1 LGDPHAAVA
10 APTTASA
17 PRRVHPRLLMSHGLP
32 GAVFCTPPRRW
43 LGRRVDEDNDQQEGG
58 EIRSAVAPAEAA
70 GDRVDAWLAKL
81 WPDLSRSRV
90 QGLIGAGKLTAD
102 GAPVTHAKDK
112 PRVGARYDLT
122 LPPPEPAAPLPEHLP
137 LTIAYE
143 DEHLIV
149 VDKASGMAMHPA
161 PGSMR
166 GTLVNAL
173 LAHCGD
179 SLSGIG
185 GVARPGIVH
194 RIDKDTTGLV
204 VVAKHD
210 AAHTG
215 LAALFAKH
223 DLERVYY
230 AVTRGAPL
238 ERAARIENRLIRSSE
253 DRRKY
258 VVARNPDTEAGK
270 VAITDYWTIEAYGQQ
285 AGASVGRPAAALL
298 ECRLHT
304 GRTHQIRAH
313 MAHLGC
319 PLIGDPLYGK
329 QRAFKAEGPHAEEA
343 AAAVA
348 AFPRQALH
356 AAVLGFKHPISGRE
370 LRFESPLPQDLAA
383 LLDLLRKL

>member
-1 LGDPHAAVA
+1 VDDEHEQNDGTLRAAI
-10 APTTASA
+10 AP
-17 PRRVHPRLLMSHGLP
+17 
-32 GAVFCTPPRRW
+32 
-43 LGRRVDEDNDQQEGG
+43 ED
-58 EIRSAVAPAEAA
+58 A
-70 GDRVDAWLAKL
+70 GDRVDAWLGKL

-90 QGLIGAGKLTAD
+90 QGLIGAGKLTVD
-102 GAPVTHAKDK
+102 GVLVTHAKDK
-112 PRVGARYDLT
+112 PRAGARYELT
-122 LPPPEPAAPLPEHLP
+122 LPPPEPAAPQPERLP
-137 LTIAYE
+137 LNVVYE
-143 DEHLIV
+143 DAHLV
-149 VDKASGMAMHPA
+149 VVNKASGMAMHPA

-230 AVTRGAPL
+230 AATRGAPK
-238 ERAARIENRLIRSSE
+238 ERAATIENRLVRSSE

-258 VVARNPDTEAGK
+258 VVARDPETTAGK
-270 VAITDYWTIEAYGQQ
+270 IAITQYWTVESYGQQ
-285 AGASVGRPAAALL
+285 AGASMGRPAAALL

-313 MAHLGC
+313 LTHLGA

-329 QRAFKAEGPHAEEA
+329 QRAFKAEGPHADEA

-356 AAVLGFKHPISGRE
+356 AAVLGFKHPVTGEE
-370 LRFESPLPQDLAA
+370 LRFESELPTDMAA
-383 LLDLLRKL
+383 LLDVLRKL

>member
-1 LGDPHAAVA
+1 VYE
-10 APTTASA
+10 AP
-17 PRRVHPRLLMSHGLP
+17 
-32 GAVFCTPPRRW
+32 
-43 LGRRVDEDNDQQEGG
+43 VDDEAENG
-58 EIRSAVAPAEAA
+58 ETREAVAPAEGA

-90 QGLIGAGKLTAD
+90 QGLIGAGKLTVD
-102 GAPVTHAKDK
+102 GALVTHAKDK
-112 PRVGARYDLT
+112 PRAGARYALT
-122 LPPPEPAAPLPEHLP
+122 LPPPEPAAPLPEKLP
-137 LTIAYE
+137 LNIVFE

-161 PGSMR
+161 PGSMH
-166 GTLVNAL
+166 GTMVNAL

-194 RIDKDTTGLV
+194 RIDKETTGLV

-210 AAHTG
+210 AAHNG
-215 LAALFAKH
+215 LAKLFAKH

-230 AVTRGAPL
+230 AVTRGAPK
-238 ERAARIENRLIRSSE
+238 ERAARIENRLVRSSE

-258 VVARNPDTEAGK
+258 VVARDPNTEAGK
-270 VAITDYWTIEAYGQQ
+270 NAITDYWTVESYGQQ
-285 AGASVGRPAAALL
+285 VGASVGRPAAALL

-313 MAHLGC
+313 LTHLGA
-319 PLIGDPLYGK
+319 PLVGDPLYGK

-356 AAVLGFKHPISGRE
+356 AAVLGFKHPVTGEE
-370 LRFESPLPQDLAA
+370 LRFESALPDDISA
-383 LLDLLRKL
+383 LLDVLRKL

>member
-1 LGDPHAAVA
+1 
-10 APTTASA
+10 
-17 PRRVHPRLLMSHGLP
+17 MS
-32 GAVFCTPPRRW
+32 
-43 LGRRVDEDNDQQEGG
+43 VDDENEDVGQV
-58 EIRSAVAPAEAA
+58 RTAVAPAEGA
-70 GDRVDAWLAKL
+70 GERVDAWLAKL
-81 WPDLSRSRV
+81 WPDLSRSRL
-90 QGLIGAGKLTAD
+90 QGLIGAGKLSVD
-102 GAPVTHAKDK
+102 GAQVTHAKEK
-112 PRVGARYDLT
+112 PRPGARYELV
-122 LPPPEPAAPLPEHLP
+122 LPPPEPAAPQPEAIPINVVH
-137 LTIAYE
+137 E

-149 VDKASGMAMHPA
+149 IDKAAGMAMHPA

-210 AAHTG
+210 AAHIG
-215 LAALFAKH
+215 LAKLFAKH

-230 AVTRGAPL
+230 AVTRGAPK
-238 ERAARIENRLIRSSE
+238 ERTARIENRLVRSNE

-258 VVARNPDTEAGK
+258 VVARDPHTEAGK
-270 VAITDYWTIEAYGQQ
+270 TAITQYWTIENYGQQ
-285 AGASVGRPAAALL
+285 AGASAGRPAAAFI

-313 MAHLGC
+313 LTHLGA

-343 AAAVA
+343 ETAVR

-356 AAVLGFKHPISGRE
+356 AAVLGFKHPVTAAE
-370 LRFESPLPQDLAA
+370 LRFTSDLPDDIAQ
-383 LLDLLRKL
+383 LLIVLRGL

>member
-1 LGDPHAAVA
+1 M
-10 APTTASA
+10 
-17 PRRVHPRLLMSHGLP
+17 RVHT
-32 GAVFCTPPRRW
+32 A
-43 LGRRVDEDNDQQEGG
+43 RVDDENDEIG
-58 EIRSAVAPAEAA
+58 ETRLTVAPEGA
-70 GDRVDAWLAKL
+70 GERVDAWLARE

-90 QGLIGAGKLTAD
+90 QGLIGAGKLTVD
-102 GAPVTHAKDK
+102 GTLVTHAKDK
-112 PRVGARYDLT
+112 PRVGARYELM
-122 LPPPEPAAPLPEHLP
+122 LPPPEAAAPQPEKLP
-137 LTIAYE
+137 LNIVFE

-173 LAHCGD
+173 LARCGD

-210 AAHTG
+210 AAHNG
-215 LAALFAKH
+215 LAKLFAKH
-223 DLERVYY
+223 NLERVYY
-230 AVTRGAPL
+230 AVTRGAPK
-238 ERAARIENRLIRSSE
+238 ERSARIENRLVRSNE

-258 VVARNPDTEAGK
+258 VVARDPETEAGK
-270 VAITDYWTIEAYGQQ
+270 KAITDYWTVESYGQQ
-285 AGASVGRPAAALL
+285 AGAAAGRPAAALL

-313 MAHLGC
+313 LTHLGA

-356 AAVLGFKHPISGRE
+356 AAVLGFKHPVTGEE
-370 LRFESPLPQDLAA
+370 LRFESALPADISA
-383 LLDLLRKL
+383 LLDVLRRL

>member
-1 LGDPHAAVA
+1 MDDD
-10 APTTASA
+10 S
-17 PRRVHPRLLMSHGLP
+17 
-32 GAVFCTPPRRW
+32 
-43 LGRRVDEDNDQQEGG
+43 DQETDG
-58 EIRSAVAPAEAA
+58 EVRSAVAPADA
-70 GDRVDAWLAKL
+70 GERVDAWLGKL

-90 QGLIGAGKLTAD
+90 QGLIGAGKLTVD
-102 GAPVTHAKDK
+102 GALVTHAKDK
-112 PRVGARYDLT
+112 PRAGATYALT
-122 LPPPEPAAPLPEHLP
+122 LPPPEPAAPQPEVLP
-137 LTIAYE
+137 LNIVYE

-149 VDKASGMAMHPA
+149 LDKASGMAMHPA

-166 GTLVNAL
+166 GTVVNAL
-173 LAHCGD
+173 LAHCAD

-215 LAALFAKH
+215 LAKLFAKH

-230 AVTRGAPL
+230 AVTRGAPKD
-238 ERAARIENRLIRSSE
+238 RSARVENRLVRSKE

-258 VVARNPDTEAGK
+258 VVVRDAESEAGK
-270 VAITDYWTIEAYGQQ
+270 NAITDYWTIESFGQNIYE
-285 AGASVGRPAAALL
+285 SVGRAAAALL

-304 GRTHQIRAH
+304 GRTHQIRVH
-313 MAHLGC
+313 LSHLGA

-329 QRAFKAEGPHAEEA
+329 HRGLNAAGPHAQEVD
-343 AAAVA
+343 AAVR

-356 AAVLGFKHPISGRE
+356 AAVLGFKHPVTHEE
-370 LRFESPLPQDLAA
+370 LRFESELPADMTA
-383 LLDLLRKL
+383 LIEILRQL

>member
-1 LGDPHAAVA
+1 MAAVDN
-10 APTTASA
+10 
-17 PRRVHPRLLMSHGLP
+17 
-32 GAVFCTPPRRW
+32 
-43 LGRRVDEDNDQQEGG
+43 DEDEG
-58 EIRSAVAPAEAA
+58 EVRSAVAPADGA

-90 QGLIGAGKLTAD
+90 QGLIGAGKLTVD

-112 PRVGARYDLT
+112 PRPGARYELV
-122 LPPPEPAAPLPEHLP
+122 LPPPEPAAPQPEAIP
-137 LTIAYE
+137 LDIVYE
-143 DEHLIV
+143 DKDLIV
-149 VDKASGMAMHPA
+149 VDKAAGMAMHPA

-215 LAALFAKH
+215 LAKLFAKH

-230 AVTRGAPL
+230 AVTRGAPK
-238 ERAARIENRLIRSSE
+238 ERTATIENRLVRSNE

-258 VVARNPDTEAGK
+258 VVARDPNMQAGK
-270 VAITDYWTIEAYGQQ
+270 IAITQFWTIETYGRQ
-285 AGASVGRPAAALL
+285 AGASAGRPAAALI
-298 ECRLHT
+298 ECRLYT

-313 MAHLGC
+313 LSHLGA

-329 QRAFKAEGPHAEEA
+329 QRAFKADGTHAEEA
-343 AAAVA
+343 EAAVR

-356 AAVLGFKHPISGRE
+356 AAVLGFKHPISGE
-370 LRFESPLPQDLAA
+370 DLRFESRLPHDMQH
-383 LLDLLRKL
+383 LLDVLRQL

>member
-1 LGDPHAAVA
+1 MSVGDENEEV
-10 APTTASA
+10 
-17 PRRVHPRLLMSHGLP
+17 
-32 GAVFCTPPRRW
+32 
-43 LGRRVDEDNDQQEGG
+43 G
-58 EIRSAVAPAEAA
+58 ERRSAVAPAEGA
-70 GDRVDAWLAKL
+70 GERVDAWLAKL

-90 QGLIGAGKLTAD
+90 QGLIGAGKLSVD
-102 GAPVTHAKDK
+102 GALVTHAKDK
-112 PRVGARYDLT
+112 PCPGARYELV
-122 LPPPEPAAPLPEHLP
+122 LPPPDPAAPQPEAIP
-137 LTIAYE
+137 LNVVHE

-149 VDKASGMAMHPA
+149 VDKAAGMAMHPA

-215 LAALFAKH
+215 LAKLFAKH
-223 DLERVYY
+223 DIERVYY
-230 AVTRGAPL
+230 AVTRGAPK
-238 ERAARIENRLIRSSE
+238 ERTARIENRLVRSNE

-258 VVARNPDTEAGK
+258 VVARDPNTEAGK
-270 VAITDYWTIEAYGQQ
+270 TAITQYWTIENYGQQ
-285 AGASVGRPAAALL
+285 AGASAGRPAAALI

-313 MAHLGC
+313 LTHLGA

-329 QRAFKAEGPHAEEA
+329 QRAFKAEGPHADEA
-343 AAAVA
+343 ATTVA
-348 AFPRQALH
+348 DFPRQALH
-356 AAVLGFKHPISGRE
+356 AAVLGFKHPVTGAE
-370 LRFESPLPQDLAA
+370 LRFTSELPEDMAQ
-383 LLDLLRKL
+383 LLSVLGTL

>member
-1 LGDPHAAVA
+1 MPQ
-10 APTTASA
+10 T
-17 PRRVHPRLLMSHGLP
+17 
-32 GAVFCTPPRRW
+32 
-43 LGRRVDEDNDQQEGG
+43 DEDAGGG
-58 EIRSAVAPAEAA
+58 ETRTAIAPEGA
-70 GDRVDAWLAKL
+70 GDRVDTWLAKL

-90 QGLIGAGKLTAD
+90 QGLIGAGKLSVD

-112 PRVGARYDLT
+112 PRAGASYALT
-122 LPPPEPAAPLPEHLP
+122 LPPPEPAAPLPETLP
-137 LTIAYE
+137 LNIVYE
-143 DEHLIV
+143 DADLIV
-149 VDKASGMAMHPA
+149 VDKAMGMAMHPA

-173 LAHCGD
+173 LAHCSD

-210 AAHTG
+210 AAHAG
-215 LAALFAKH
+215 LAKLFAKH

-230 AVTRGAPL
+230 AVTRGVPKD
-238 ERAARIENRLIRSSE
+238 RAARIENRLVRSSE

-258 VVARNPDTEAGK
+258 VVARNPETEAGK
-270 VAITDYWTIEAYGQQ
+270 NAITDYWTVESYGQQ
-285 AGASVGRPAAALL
+285 AGASVGRAAAALL

-313 MAHLGC
+313 LTNLGC
-319 PLIGDPLYGK
+319 PLVGDQLYGK
-329 QRAFKAEGPHAEEA
+329 QRAFKAEGPHADEA

-356 AAVLGFKHPISGRE
+356 AAVLGFKHPITGVE
-370 LRFESPLPQDLAA
+370 LRFESPLPADMAA
-383 LLDLLRKL
+383 LLAVLRKL

>member
-1 LGDPHAAVA
+1 VNDESEEIGETRAVI
-10 APTTASA
+10 AP
-17 PRRVHPRLLMSHGLP
+17 
-32 GAVFCTPPRRW
+32 
-43 LGRRVDEDNDQQEGG
+43 EG
-58 EIRSAVAPAEAA
+58 A
-70 GDRVDAWLAKL
+70 GDRVDAWLAKE

-102 GAPVTHAKDK
+102 GALVTHSKDK
-112 PRVGARYDLT
+112 PRPGARYALT
-122 LPPPEPAAPLPEHLP
+122 LPPPEPAAPLPEKLP
-137 LTIAYE
+137 LNIVFE
-143 DEHLIV
+143 DAHLV
-149 VDKASGMAMHPA
+149 VIDKASGMAMHPA

-166 GTLVNAL
+166 ATLVNAL

-210 AAHTG
+210 TAHNG
-215 LAALFAKH
+215 LAKLFAKH

-230 AVTRGAPL
+230 AVTRGAPKD
-238 ERAARIENRLIRSSE
+238 RAARIENRLVRSGE

-258 VVARNPDTEAGK
+258 VVARDPNTDAGK
-270 VAITDYWTIEAYGQQ
+270 NAITDYWTVESFGQQ
-285 AGASVGRPAAALL
+285 AGASAGRPAAALL

-313 MAHLGC
+313 LTHLGC
-319 PLIGDPLYGK
+319 PLIGDPLYGR
-329 QRAFKAEGPHAEEA
+329 QRAFKAEGPNAEQA

-348 AFPRQALH
+348 GFPRQALH
-356 AAVLGFKHPISGRE
+356 AAVLGFKHPVSGEE
-370 LRFESPLPQDLAA
+370 LRFESALPHDMAA
-383 LLDLLRKL
+383 LLEILRKL

>member
-1 LGDPHAAVA
+1 MAAMENDDEKGEVRVA
-10 APTTASA
+10 
-17 PRRVHPRLLMSHGLP
+17 L
-32 GAVFCTPPRRW
+32 
-43 LGRRVDEDNDQQEGG
+43 
-58 EIRSAVAPAEAA
+58 APAA
-70 GDRVDAWLAKL
+70 GAGERVDAWLAKL

-90 QGLIGAGKLTAD
+90 QGLIGAGKLSVD
-102 GAPVTHAKDK
+102 GALVTHAKDK
-112 PRVGARYDLT
+112 PKAGARYELT
-122 LPPPEPAAPLPEHLP
+122 LPPPEPAAPQPENLP
-137 LTIAYE
+137 LEVVFE

-149 VDKASGMAMHPA
+149 IDKSAGMAMHPA

-210 AAHTG
+210 AAHAG
-215 LAALFAKH
+215 LAKLFAKH

-230 AVTRGAPL
+230 AITRGAPK
-238 ERAARIENRLIRSSE
+238 ERAARIENRLVRSTE

-258 VVARNPDTEAGK
+258 VVARDPNTEAGK
-270 VAITDYWTIEAYGQQ
+270 TAITQYWTIETYGQQ
-285 AGASVGRPAAALL
+285 ADASAGRPAAALI

-313 MAHLGC
+313 LAHLGA
-319 PLIGDPLYGK
+319 PLVGDPLYGK

-343 AAAVA
+343 EKAVR

-356 AAVLGFKHPISGRE
+356 AAVLGFEHPISGTA
-370 LRFESPLPQDLAA
+370 LRFESPLPHDMQH
-383 LLDLLRKL
+383 LLDVLRQL

>member
-1 LGDPHAAVA
+1 MTLNDDDEETPGETRVA
-10 APTTASA
+10 T
-17 PRRVHPRLLMSHGLP
+17 
-32 GAVFCTPPRRW
+32 
-43 LGRRVDEDNDQQEGG
+43 
-58 EIRSAVAPAEAA
+58 APAEAA
-70 GDRVDAWLAKL
+70 GDRVDVWLARL

-90 QGLIGAGKLTAD
+90 QGLIGAGKLSVD

-112 PRVGARYDLT
+112 PRPGARYELT
-122 LPPPEPAAPLPEHLP
+122 LPPPEPAAPQPEAIP
-137 LTIAYE
+137 LNVVYE

-149 VDKASGMAMHPA
+149 VDKAAGMAMHPA

-173 LAHCGD
+173 LAHCGA

-210 AAHTG
+210 AAHAG
-215 LAALFAKH
+215 LAKLFAKH

-230 AVTRGAPL
+230 AVTRGAPK
-238 ERAARIENRLIRSSE
+238 ERSATIENRLVRSTE
-253 DRRKY
+253 DRRKF
-258 VVARNPDTEAGK
+258 VVVRDPSSDAGK
-270 VAITDYWTIEAYGQQ
+270 HAVTQYWTIEGFGQNAAES
-285 AGASVGRPAAALL
+285 AGRAAAALI

-313 MAHLGC
+313 LAHLGA

-329 QRAFKAEGPHAEEA
+329 QRGLNAAGPHAA
-343 AAAVA
+343 DADAVA
-348 AFPRQALH
+348 RAFPRQALH
-356 AAVLGFKHPISGRE
+356 AAVLGFKHPITGAE
-370 LRFESPLPQDLAA
+370 LRFESPLPQDLQDLLAA
-383 LLDLLRKL
+383 LRRL

>member
-1 LGDPHAAVA
+1 MADQH
-10 APTTASA
+10 
-17 PRRVHPRLLMSHGLP
+17 
-32 GAVFCTPPRRW
+32 
-43 LGRRVDEDNDQQEGG
+43 EDLEIG
-58 EIRSAVAPAEAA
+58 ETRGAVAPEDA
-70 GDRVDAWLAKL
+70 GDRVDVWLARL
-81 WPDLSRSRV
+81 WPDLSRARI
-90 QGLIGAGKLTAD
+90 QGLIGAGKLTVD
-102 GAPVTHAKDK
+102 GAAVTHAKDK
-112 PRVGARYDLT
+112 PRPGAHYELT
-122 LPPPEPAAPLPEHLP
+122 LPPPEPAAPQPEVIP
-137 LTIAYE
+137 LDIVFE

-149 VDKASGMAMHPA
+149 VDKPAGMAMHPA

-173 LAHCGD
+173 LAHCGA

-210 AAHTG
+210 AAHNG
-215 LAALFAKH
+215 LAKLFAKH

-230 AVTRGAPL
+230 AVTRGAPK
-238 ERAARIENRLIRSSE
+238 ERTARIENRLVRSSE

-258 VVARNPDTEAGK
+258 VVARDPETSAGK
-270 VAITDYWTIEAYGQQ
+270 TAITQYWTIETYGQQ
-285 AGASVGRPAAALL
+285 AGASAGRPAAALI

-313 MAHLGC
+313 LAHLGA

-329 QRAFKAEGPHAEEA
+329 QRAFKADGPHAEEA

-356 AAVLGFKHPISGRE
+356 AAVLGFRHPITGQD
-370 LRFESPLPQDLAA
+370 LRFVSEMPADLQR
-383 LLDLLRKL
+383 LLDALRRL

>member
-1 LGDPHAAVA
+1 MNDDVEQ
-10 APTTASA
+10 
-17 PRRVHPRLLMSHGLP
+17 
-32 GAVFCTPPRRW
+32 
-43 LGRRVDEDNDQQEGG
+43 DEDG
-58 EIRSAVAPAEAA
+58 ETRSAIAPADA
-70 GDRVDAWLAKL
+70 GDRVDAWLGKL

-90 QGLIGAGKLTAD
+90 QGLIGAGKLSAD
-102 GAPVTHAKDK
+102 GTLVRHSKDK
-112 PRVGARYDLT
+112 PRTGATYALV
-122 LPPPEPAAPLPEHLP
+122 LPPPEPAAPLPERLP
-137 LTIAYE
+137 LNIVFE
-143 DEHLIV
+143 DENLVV

-166 GTLVNAL
+166 GTMVNAL

-204 VVAKHD
+204 VVAKND
-210 AAHTG
+210 ATHTG
-215 LAALFAKH
+215 LAKLFAKH

-230 AVTRGAPL
+230 AVTRGAPKD
-238 ERAARIENRLIRSSE
+238 RSARIENKLVRSSE

-270 VAITDYWTIEAYGQQ
+270 NAITDYWTVENFGQQ
-285 AGASVGRPAAALL
+285 SGASIGRPAAALL

-313 MAHLGC
+313 LTHLGC

-329 QRAFKAEGPHAEEA
+329 QRAFKADGPHAEEA

-356 AAVLGFKHPISGRE
+356 AAVLGFRHPITGEE
-370 LRFESPLPQDLAA
+370 LRFESELPDDMNA
-383 LLDLLRKL
+383 LVEILRQL

>member
-1 LGDPHAAVA
+1 MRGQDDEAEDGEMRSAT
-10 APTTASA
+10 APTE
-17 PRRVHPRLLMSHGLP
+17 
-32 GAVFCTPPRRW
+32 GA
-43 LGRRVDEDNDQQEGG
+43 
-58 EIRSAVAPAEAA
+58 A
-70 GDRVDAWLAKL
+70 DRVDAWLAKQ
-81 WPDLSRSRV
+81 WPDLSRSRL
-90 QGLIGAGKLTAD
+90 QGLIGAGKLTVD

-112 PRVGARYDLT
+112 PRPGARYELT
-122 LPPPEPAAPLPEHLP
+122 LPPPEPAAPLPEAIP
-137 LTIAYE
+137 LNVVFE
-143 DEHLIV
+143 DEHLLVI
-149 VDKASGMAMHPA
+149 GMAMHPA

-166 GTLVNAL
+166 GTLVNAV

-215 LAALFAKH
+215 LAKLFAKH

-230 AVTRGAPL
+230 AVTRGAPK
-238 ERAARIENRLIRSSE
+238 ERTARIENRLVRSSE

-258 VVARNPDTEAGK
+258 VVARNPDTVAGK
-270 VAITDYWTIEAYGQQ
+270 NAITDYWTVESYGQQ
-285 AGASVGRPAAALL
+285 SGASAGRAAAALL

-313 MAHLGC
+313 LAHLGC

-329 QRAFKAEGPHAEEA
+329 QRAFKAEGPRAEEA

-356 AAVLGFKHPISGRE
+356 AAVLGFRHPLTGAE
-370 LRFESPLPQDLAA
+370 LRFESALPADIEA
-383 LLDLLRKL
+383 LLGVLRKL

>member
-1 LGDPHAAVA
+1 
-10 APTTASA
+10 
-17 PRRVHPRLLMSHGLP
+17 MSLD
-32 GAVFCTPPRRW
+32 
-43 LGRRVDEDNDQQEGG
+43 DEDNEGG
-58 EIRSAVAPAEAA
+58 EVRAAVAPAEGA
-70 GDRVDAWLAKL
+70 GERVDAWLAKL

-90 QGLIGAGKLTAD
+90 QGLIGAGKLSVD

-112 PRVGARYDLT
+112 PKPGARYELV
-122 LPPPEPAAPLPEHLP
+122 LPPPEPAAPQPESIP
-137 LTIAYE
+137 LNIAYE

-149 VDKASGMAMHPA
+149 VDKAAGMAMHPA
-161 PGSMR
+161 PGSMQ

-215 LAALFAKH
+215 LAKLFAKH

-230 AVTRGAPL
+230 AVTRGAPK
-238 ERAARIENRLIRSSE
+238 ERAARIENRLVRSNE

-258 VVARNPDTEAGK
+258 VVARDPETSAGK
-270 VAITDYWTIEAYGQQ
+270 TAITQYWTIESYGQQ
-285 AGASVGRPAAALL
+285 AGASAGRPAAALI

-313 MAHLGC
+313 LAHLGA

-343 AAAVA
+343 EAAVR

-356 AAVLGFKHPISGRE
+356 AAVLGFVHPVTGE
-370 LRFESPLPQDLAA
+370 QLRFESPLPEDMAELLTTLRA
-383 LLDLLRKL
+383 L

>member
-1 LGDPHAAVA
+1 VDDEVEQGQDGE
-10 APTTASA
+10 T
-17 PRRVHPRLLMSHGLP
+17 RV
-32 GAVFCTPPRRW
+32 
-43 LGRRVDEDNDQQEGG
+43 
-58 EIRSAVAPAEAA
+58 AVAPEGA
-70 GDRVDAWLAKL
+70 GDRVDAWLGKL

-90 QGLIGAGKLTAD
+90 QGLIGAGKLSVD
-102 GAPVTHAKDK
+102 GALVTHAKDK
-112 PRVGARYDLT
+112 PRAGARYELT
-122 LPPPEPAAPLPEHLP
+122 LPPPEPAAPLPEKLP
-137 LTIAYE
+137 LNIAYE

-149 VDKASGMAMHPA
+149 IDKASGMAMHPA

-166 GTLVNAL
+166 GTLVNAV

-210 AAHTG
+210 AAHAG
-215 LAALFAKH
+215 LAKLFAKH

-230 AVTRGAPL
+230 AVTRGGPN
-238 ERAARIENRLIRSSE
+238 ERTARIENRLVRSSE

-258 VVARNPDTEAGK
+258 VVARNPETEAGK
-270 VAITDYWTIEAYGQQ
+270 NAITDYWTVESYGQQ
-285 AGASVGRPAAALL
+285 AGASIGRPAAALL

-313 MAHLGC
+313 LTHLGC

-356 AAVLGFKHPISGRE
+356 AAVLGFKHPVTGEE
-370 LRFESPLPQDLAA
+370 LRFESALPPDMKA
-383 LLDLLRKL
+383 LLTALRRL

>member
-1 LGDPHAAVA
+1 MRAA
-10 APTTASA
+10 
-17 PRRVHPRLLMSHGLP
+17 
-32 GAVFCTPPRRW
+32 
-43 LGRRVDEDNDQQEGG
+43 
-58 EIRSAVAPAEAA
+58 IAPADAA
-70 GDRVDAWLAKL
+70 GERVDAWLAKV
-81 WPDLSRSRV
+81 WPDLSRSRL
-90 QGLIGAGKLTAD
+90 QGLIGAGKLTVD

-112 PRVGARYDLT
+112 PRPGARYELT
-122 LPPPEPAAPLPEHLP
+122 LPPPEPAAPQPEALP
-137 LTIAYE
+137 LNIVFE

-149 VDKASGMAMHPA
+149 VDKTAGMAMHPA

-215 LAALFAKH
+215 LAKLFAKH

-230 AVTRGAPL
+230 AATRGAPK
-238 ERAARIENRLIRSSE
+238 ERTARIENRLVRSSE

-258 VVARNPDTEAGK
+258 VVARDPHTSAGK
-270 VAITDYWTIEAYGQQ
+270 TAITQYWTVESYGQQ
-285 AGASVGRPAAALL
+285 AGAAAGRAAAALL

-313 MAHLGC
+313 LAHLGA

-329 QRAFKAEGPHAEEA
+329 QRAFKAEGSH
-343 AAAVA
+343 
-348 AFPRQALH
+348 
-356 AAVLGFKHPISGRE
+356 
-370 LRFESPLPQDLAA
+370 
-383 LLDLLRKL
+383 